1 MHPRRRL
8 ILERLRDEDPDVR
21 ARASEAL
28 DRLDLLESLPGVAR
42 RLRDLEREAWV
53 RLLRALV
60 DVRAE
65 AGLRIAVA
73 GLAHPDE
80 DVRVAA
86 LEVVEAYRD
95 WRATSRVVERL
106 GDPAPVVRARAAQ
119 VLGSLGD
126 PRAAD
131 SLRTRLGDPSAEVVV
146 AAVRALGLLGHT
158 PSEGDLMELARH
170 REPRIRAAAVEALGR
185 LGFPPPPGP
194 RGG

>member
-8 ILERLRDEDPDVR
+8 ILERLRDENPDVR
-21 ARASEAL
+21 ASASEAL
-28 DRLDLLESLPGVAR
+28 DRLDLLESLPEAAK
-42 RLRDLEREAWV
+42 RLRDLEREEWV

-60 DVRAE
+60 GVRAE
-65 AGLRIAVA
+65 TGLRMAVA
-73 GLAHPDE
+73 GLSHPDE

-126 PRAAD
+126 RRAAD
-131 SLRTRLGDPSAEVVV
+131 SLRTRIGDPSPEVVV
-146 AAVRALGLLGHT
+146 AAIRALGLLGHA
-158 PSEGDLMELARH
+158 PSEAALMELARH
-170 REPRIRAAAVEALGR
+170 DDPRIRAAAVEALGR
-185 LGFPPPPGP
+185 LGFPPPPEP